1 MVDRI
6 RRLVEH
12 GAFQKFILFVIG
24 VNALTMGLQ
33 TFPSVVSRA
42 GGILTALD
50 QVCLGIFVMELL
62 LKMVAYNRR
71 FVFDGWNVFDFLVVA
86 VCFMPSMGALS
97 TARVFRVLRVF
108 KVISGVRHLRIIIA
122 ALLKSVPGMLW
133 TVFLLGLVYYV
144 YAIIG
149 TTIFGGKFDAWFG
162 SLGKSFYSLFQ
173 IMTLES
179 WSMGIAR
186 PVIAAYPYAWIYF
199 VSFVLISSF
208 VVMNIVVAIVVNSM
222 GDINASGEEES
233 ADAPKPEEDLGEEIR
248 KLEEQLAVVKR
259 LAARKDSRG
268 RAR

>member
-1 MVDRI
+1 MVSRI
-6 RRLVEH
+6 RSLVER
-12 GAFQKFILFVIG
+12 GAFQKFILFVIA
-24 VNALTMGLQ
+24 VNAFTMGLQ
-33 TFPSVVSRA
+33 TVPAVVKCV
-42 GGILTALD
+42 GGVLTAVD
-50 QVCLGIFVMELL
+50 QVCLGIFVVELL
-62 LKMVAYNRR
+62 LKMVSYNRR

-122 ALLKSVPGMLW
+122 ALLRSVPGILW
-133 TVFLLGLVYYV
+133 TIFLLALVYYV
-144 YAIIG
+144 YAIVG
-149 TTIFGGKFDAWFG
+149 TMIFGGKFVAWFG

-186 PVIAAYPYAWIYF
+186 PVIAEFPLAWVYF

-222 GDINASGEEES
+222 GDINASNEE
-233 ADAPKPEEDLGEEIR
+233 DAPKADENLDEEIR

-259 LAARKDSRG
+259 LAARKDMPRK
-268 RAR
+268 